1 MEVGDDRNYLMT
13 RGIDYMIARCLG
25 LGLVGV
31 DVVVV
36 EEDSPAEE
44 ALGRMDCNSS
54 FVEYLVAQIDAWCG
68 LCIQTR

>member
-25 LGLVGV
+25 LVGV
-31 DVVVV
+31 DVVV

-54 FVEYLVAQIDAWCG
+54 FVEYLVA
-68 LCIQTR
+68 

>member
-13 RGIDYMIARCLG
+13 RGIDYTIVPNSG

-31 DVVVV
+31 DVVV

-44 ALGRMDCNSS
+44 ALERMDCNSS
-54 FVEYLVAQIDAWCG
+54 FLEYLVA
-68 LCIQTR
+68 